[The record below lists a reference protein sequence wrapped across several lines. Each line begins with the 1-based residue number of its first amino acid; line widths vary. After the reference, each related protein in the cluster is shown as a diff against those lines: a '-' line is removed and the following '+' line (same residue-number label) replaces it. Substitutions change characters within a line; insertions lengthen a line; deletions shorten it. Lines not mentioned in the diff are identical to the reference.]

1 MERDRSAWRVFLPL
15 LALFLLPAAPVQAWE
30 IRADAPE
37 GDFRDFHRRFSAAA
51 YHYPRHGASPLGLV
65 GFDVYADA
73 AVDREFDDEPFAE
86 TVIDGDLNGDLL
98 AFARVGARKGLPGGI
113 DLGVAYGRALGGDI
127 DLVSAD
133 LQWAI
138 VEGGPATPALGLRLT
153 GSRTVN
159 AEAYELDQY
168 GAEVLVSKGFA
179 ILTPYVGGGVV
190 HSKGTLTSDTR
201 TFEDTH
207 TRGIFYGGLT
217 LNLLLPKITVEVEKA
232 EVVQWSARISIGL

>member
-1 MERDRSAWRVFLPL
+1 MERDRSAWSVVLLL
-15 LALFLLPAAPVQAWE
+15 LALCLLPAASAQAWE
-30 IRADAPE
+30 VRADAPE
-37 GDFRDFHRRFSAAA
+37 GDFRDFHRHFSAAA

-65 GFDVYADA
+65 GFNVYVDA

-98 AFARVGARKGLPGGI
+98 AVARVGARKGLPGGI
-113 DLGVAYGRALGGDI
+113 DLGVSYARALGGDV
-127 DLVSAD
+127 DLISAD
-133 LQWAI
+133 LQWAMI
-138 VEGGPATPALGLRLT
+138 EGGPATPALGLRLT
-153 GSRTVN
+153 GTRTVN
-159 AEAYELDQY
+159 AGAYELDQY
-168 GAEVLVSKGFA
+168 GAEVLLSKGFA

-190 HSKGTLTSDTR
+190 HSKGTLSSAAR

>member
-1 MERDRSAWRVFLPL
+1 MERNRSAWPVVLL
-15 LALFLLPAAPVQAWE
+15 LALSFLPAASVQAWE
-30 IRADAPE
+30 VRADAPE

-51 YHYPRHGASPLGLV
+51 YHYPRHGASPLGLI

-113 DLGVAYGRALGGDI
+113 DLGVAYGRALGGDV

-138 VEGGPATPALGLRLT
+138 VEGGPLKPALGLRLT

-168 GAEVLVSKGFA
+168 GAEVLLSKGFA

-190 HSKGTLTSDTR
+190 HSKGTLTSDAR
-201 TFEDTH
+201 TLEDTH

>member
-1 MERDRSAWRVFLPL
+1 VS
-15 LALFLLPAAPVQAWE
+15 
-30 IRADAPE
+30 
-37 GDFRDFHRRFSAAA
+37 
-51 YHYPRHGASPLGLV
+51 
-65 GFDVYADA
+65 YA
-73 AVDREFDDEPFAE
+73 
-86 TVIDGDLNGDLL
+86 
-98 AFARVGARKGLPGGI
+98 
-113 DLGVAYGRALGGDI
+113 RALGGDV

-153 GSRTVN
+153 GTRTVN

-168 GAEVLVSKGFA
+168 GAEVLLSKGFA

-190 HSKGTLTSDTR
+190 HSKGTLTSQR
-201 TFEDTH
+201 RSFEDTH